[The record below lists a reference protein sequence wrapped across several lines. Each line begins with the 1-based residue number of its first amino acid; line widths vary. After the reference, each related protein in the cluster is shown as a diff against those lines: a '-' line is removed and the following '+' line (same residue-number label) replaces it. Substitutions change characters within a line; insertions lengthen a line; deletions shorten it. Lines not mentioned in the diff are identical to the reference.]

1 MKYAHFPQQA
11 SGSTYIHMEPI
22 PDARNFKLKKQVD
35 LSTMLTKEL
44 DSTTKEVKFWQE
56 KYEEAMKII
65 HKLKCHCPQGME
77 TLSEEEMEEF
87 TPASLPRKMV
97 SRAPPLYVIPNN
109 GGD

>member
-1 MKYAHFPQQA
+1 
-11 SGSTYIHMEPI
+11 MEPI